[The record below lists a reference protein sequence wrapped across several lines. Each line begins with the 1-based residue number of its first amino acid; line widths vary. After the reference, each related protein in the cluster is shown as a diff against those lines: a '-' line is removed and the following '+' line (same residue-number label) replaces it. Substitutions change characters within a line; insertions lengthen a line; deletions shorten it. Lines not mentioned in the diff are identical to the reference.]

1 MPGKFGHIA
10 TLGVVIAVAFYIFTA
25 SSPLAQPWLTVMAV
39 LLAVYAVLGTIG
51 IDALERFADRIDTRS
66 NLLVSFYFILLTAL
80 VLVMMSITGISMV
93 LMYPL
98 FSQAILTV
106 QRRTWVVY
114 MLVSVLLAIGLML
127 ARQTPLFEI
136 ASSLMS
142 FASGVVFVAGFTI
155 VTQREAAQRA
165 KIEQLAA
172 ELRSANA
179 VLAHY
184 ATQVEQLAT
193 MQERNR
199 LAREI
204 HDTLGHYL
212 TALSVQLEAARA
224 LLGKQPAAVE
234 PIIVKAQTLARDGLS
249 EVRRSVAALRATPIE
264 NKPLPDALR
273 ELVAEAQASGLDVA
287 YRVEGNASAVSAAI
301 EMTLYRAVQ
310 EGLTNIRKHA
320 NATHA
325 EVWLTY
331 QPDQVLLRVQDNGS
345 QPSKANDAG
354 FGLIGLRERA
364 QLLRGQVKTSWQNGF
379 MLEVSVPR

>member
-10 TLGVVIAVAFYIFTA
+10 TLGVVIAVAFYVFTA
-25 SSPLAQPWLTVMAV
+25 SSPLPQPWLTIMAI
-39 LLAVYAVLGTIG
+39 LLVVYAALGTIG
-51 IDALERFADRIDTRS
+51 IDALERFADRINTRS
-66 NLLVSFYFILLTAL
+66 NLLVSAYFAVLTAL
-80 VLVMMSITGISMV
+80 VLIMMNITGISMV
-93 LMYPL
+93 LLYPL

-106 QRRTWVVY
+106 KRRTWVAY
-114 MLVSVLLAIGLML
+114 MLGSVLLAIGLML
-127 ARQTPLFEI
+127 ARQISLFDI

-184 ATQVEQLAT
+184 ASQVEQLAT

-224 LLGKQPAAVE
+224 LLGKQPEAVE
-234 PIIVKAQTLARDGLS
+234 PIITKAQTLARDGLS
-249 EVRRSVAALRATPIE
+249 EVRRSVAALRAAPIE
-264 NKPLPDALR
+264 NKPLLDALR
-273 ELVAEAQASGLDVA
+273 ELVSEAQASGLDVA

-320 NATHA
+320 NATRA
-325 EVWLTY
+325 EV
-331 QPDQVLLRVQDNGS
+331 VLAYLPAQILVRVKDNGS
-345 QPSKANDAG
+345 QPNAANEAG

-364 QLLRGQVKTSWQNGF
+364 QLLNGQVSTGWQNGF

>member
-10 TLGVVIAVAFYIFTA
+10 TLGVVIAVAFYVFTA
-25 SSPLAQPWLTVMAV
+25 SSLLVQPWLTVMAI
-39 LLAVYAVLGTIG
+39 LLVVYAVLGTIG
-51 IDALERFADRIDTRS
+51 IDALERFSDHINTRS
-66 NLLVSFYFILLTAL
+66 KLLVSSYFGLLTAL
-80 VLVMMSITGISMV
+80 VLFMMSIAGISMV
-93 LMYPL
+93 LLYPL

-106 QRRTWVVY
+106 QRRTWVGY
-114 MLVSVLLAIGLML
+114 ILGSVLLATGLML
-127 ARQTPLFEI
+127 ARQIPPFEI

-184 ATQVEQLAT
+184 ASQVEQLAT

-224 LLGKQPAAVE
+224 LLNKQPEAVE
-234 PIIVKAQTLARDGLS
+234 PLITKAQTLARDGLS
-249 EVRRSVAALRATPIE
+249 EVRRSVAALRAAPTE

-287 YRVEGNASAVSAAI
+287 YRVEGNASAVSAVI

-320 NATHA
+320 NATRA
-325 EVWLTY
+325 EV
-331 QPDQVLLRVQDNGS
+331 VLAYAPNQILVRVKDNGS
-345 QPSKANDAG
+345 QPSKINEAG
-354 FGLIGLRERA
+354 FGLIGLRERT
-364 QLLRGQVKTSWQNGF
+364 QLLNGQVRSGWQNGF

>member
-25 SSPLAQPWLTVMAV
+25 SLPLAQPWLTVMV
-39 LLAVYAVLGTIG
+39 GLLVVYAVLGTIG
-51 IDALERFADRIDTRS
+51 IGVLERFADRINTRS
-66 NLLVSFYFILLTAL
+66 NLLVSFYFVLLTAL
-80 VLVMMSITGISMV
+80 VLGMMSITGISMG

-98 FSQAILTV
+98 CSQAILTV
-106 QRRTWVVY
+106 QRRTWVGY

-127 ARQTPLFEI
+127 ARQMPLFEI
-136 ASSLMS
+136 ASSLIS

-224 LLGKQPAAVE
+224 LLGKQPEAVE

-320 NATHA
+320 NATRA

-331 QPDQVLLRVQDNGS
+331 QPDHVAVRVQDNGS

-364 QLLRGQVKTSWQNGF
+364 QLLRGQVNTRWQNGF